1 MRISDW
7 SSDVCSSDLVRCR
20 DDASLGVQR
29 IRLRSEADGEII
41 GFVAVEQPPRQ
52 LRRLAQGNRQ
62 NAGRERIE
70 RPAMPQLQTAIV
82 VLAQD
87 RSEEHT
93 SEPQSLMRNSYATFC
108 LNKKRNS
115 LIIYQDNISY

>member
-7 SSDVCSSDLVRCR
+7 SSDVCSSD
-20 DDASLGVQR
+20 
-29 IRLRSEADGEII
+29 LRSEADGEII
-41 GFVAVEQPPRQ
+41 GFVAVEQPPRE

-87 RSEEHT
+87 ALYRARRMRRADTEERE
-93 SEPQSLMRNSYATFC
+93 SVGYGKNGQVSGELGSGRILKK
-108 LNKKRNS
+108 KKRDKKK
-115 LIIYQDNISY
+115 Q